1 MIDFPNKFIAGTR
14 EYTTIEK
21 HVNAPYF
28 RKKFSFSKGK
38 EAKIRICGLG
48 FYELYI
54 NGENIKITAYN
65 KANGNLNADGNFYEI
80 KYNVKKKPLIKRIFK

>member
-1 MIDFPNKFIAGTR
+1 MQQG
-14 EYTTIEK
+14 IEQK
-21 HVNAPYF
+21 DQLILTE
-28 RKKFSFSKGK
+28 RKNLIMNGVDTVDGFSEQSLKLTVKG
-38 EAKIRICGLG
+38 AKV
-48 FYELYI
+48 YI